1 MSPVC
6 ANSWTK
12 LISIKGLKKTNNR
25 GKERL
30 RLSLRKWGIS
40 SQTDTTTTDL
50 GGTLLGSQGLPIL
63 KRLTRCSGNW
73 CIRFWRRLRM
83 SHSSNGQIRWLETP
97 WGTIRAF
104 IANIT
109 RTKNILQKNVEICG
123 TIWTS
128 WSERES
134 WSSFC
139 IIPVVRGARQVQ
151 NPGEMLLQDLL

>member
-1 MSPVC
+1 MY
-6 ANSWTK
+6 ANSWTE
-12 LISIKGLKKTNNR
+12 LISTKGLRKTNSK
-25 GKERL
+25 GKVSL
-30 RLSLRKWGIS
+30 RLSLRRWGIS
-40 SQTDTTTTDL
+40 SRIDTILTNQEETSL
-50 GGTLLGSQGLPIL
+50 GNQDLPIL
-63 KRLTRCSGNW
+63 RQLMLCSKSRCAKCW
-73 CIRFWRRLRM
+73 KRLRM
-83 SHSSNGQIRWLETP
+83 SRSSNGQIRWQETP